1 MNYKGSRSALDEHYQ
16 SIEECFEK
24 DPPHTLAEAVAR
36 IEKLTGIKKSVKA
49 VREFL
54 KRLGWKCR
62 KVGTIPAKVDAKKQ
76 REFLNTVL
84 RPRLDEACKGLREI
98 LFMDAAHFVHGSF
111 LGNLWSKV
119 RIFIRTPSGRKRFN
133 VLGAVNAITK
143 KLHTYCN
150 TTYINSECVCE
161 FLRAIA
167 QEYPGKAITIF
178 LDNARYQRCALV
190 LGCAAGLNIDL
201 HSCLLILLT

>member
-49 VREFL
+49 VHEFL

-62 KVGTIPAKVDAKKQ
+62 KVGTIPAKIDAKKQ

-84 RPRLDEACKGLREI
+84 RPRLEEACKGLREI
-98 LFMDAAHFVHGSF
+98 LFMDAATLFMVLF
-111 LGNLWSKV
+111 WA
-119 RIFIRTPSGRKRFN
+119 IYGR
-133 VLGAVNAITK
+133 
-143 KLHTYCN
+143 
-150 TTYINSECVCE
+150 
-161 FLRAIA
+161 
-167 QEYPGKAITIF
+167 
-178 LDNARYQRCALV
+178 RCAFSSAHQVAERDSMYLEQ
-190 LGCAAGLNIDL
+190 
-201 HSCLLILLT
+201 